1 MNLRIPPF
9 ALAAAL
15 AASSVLSAIAQPAI
29 AQPAV
34 AQSGADAPPARE
46 APVRDLDAVV
56 VSGVLPGPGLWKIS
70 RDGHVM
76 WVLGTLAPL
85 PRKMEWEAREVER
98 VIAGAQEVM
107 LSPSVN
113 IKADVGFF
121 RGLALAPRLV
131 GARRNPG
138 GARLENVVPA
148 TDYARWQALKARYI
162 GRDRGVES
170 WRPMFAAMKLYEEAV
185 EDTGLRIDNGISDRI
200 EALAA
205 EHAVTLSKPGVEVVI
220 EDPKQAITEFKQG
233 RVDDLA
239 CFSRT
244 LDRLETDLA
253 FMRDRA
259 NAWAVGD
266 IEGLRALP
274 HTDQFEACRDA
285 ARNIQAL
292 RSRAGDLP
300 PQVHA
305 QWLGEAERALSN
317 NAVTLALLPMREL
330 LSGDGLAAAM
340 RARGYTVEAP
350 GEYPD
355 PAYADE
361 GSGPA
366 AEPGGTAD

>member
-1 MNLRIPPF
+1 MNLRIPPH
-9 ALAAAL
+9 ALAVVLSAFV
-15 AASSVLSAIAQPAI
+15 ASSALSAIAQSAPE
-29 AQPAV
+29 V
-34 AQSGADAPPARE
+34 PPAQDGT
-46 APVRDLDAVV
+46 VRDLDAIV

-85 PRKMEWEAREVER
+85 PRRMEWEAREVER
-98 VIAGAQEVM
+98 VITGAQEVM
-107 LSPSVN
+107 LAPNVN
-113 IKADVGFF
+113 IKAEVGFF

-131 GARRNPG
+131 GARRNPD
-138 GARLENVVPA
+138 GARLENIVPA

-162 GRDRGVES
+162 GRDRGIES

-185 EDTGLRIDNGISDRI
+185 EDTGLRIDDGISGRV
-200 EALAA
+200 EELAA

-220 EDPKQAITEFKQG
+220 EDPKQAISEFKQG
-233 RVDDLA
+233 RIDDLA

-274 HTDQFEACRDA
+274 YTDQFEACRDA
-285 ARNIQAL
+285 ASNIQAL
-292 RSRAGDLP
+292 RDRAGDLP
-300 PQVHA
+300 LQVHA
-305 QWLGEAERALSN
+305 QWLAEAERALSN
-317 NAVTLALLPMREL
+317 NPVTLALLPMREL
-330 LSGDGLAAAM
+330 LSDDGLAAAM

-355 PAYADE
+355 PADGESPASAATAVGGAAD
-361 GSGPA
+361 
-366 AEPGGTAD
+366 